1 MDKEHRLYQQLSLN
15 YLKNTIVN
23 QIHLKDTSILY
34 IILLYHSMVS
44 YIYRLTFSF
53 YSYVILHS
61 AQYNRGG
68 EFFTYFINRLQIPQR
83 DNGLPES
90 TNKENSLSNKL
101 SIPYIMKLPP
111 KEILQYDL

>member
-1 MDKEHRLYQQLSLN
+1 MSKSNPSKGHFNSLYNLIVPFNGKL
-15 YLKNTIVN
+15 YLF
-23 QIHLKDTSILY
+23 
-34 IILLYHSMVS
+34 
-44 YIYRLTFSF
+44 IYSFLF

-83 DNGLPES
+83 ESGLPES

-101 SIPYIMKLPP
+101 SIPYNETPFHIK
-111 KEILQYDL
+111 IQQYVL